1 MASIGGGTHARL
13 AHSTVDV
20 SMIVPASINLA
31 PTGQPAPAIWY
42 FILGCLSVAAFG
54 LPCAQ
59 GELPVRGQ
67 LIFNHITN
75 FPLGRRELD
84 RAASL

>member
-31 PTGQPAPAIWY
+31 PTGQPGPAIWY
-42 FILGCLSVAAFG
+42 FIVACPSVVAGGPQA
-54 LPCAQ
+54 
-59 GELPVRGQ
+59 
-67 LIFNHITN
+67 
-75 FPLGRRELD
+75 
-84 RAASL
+84 